1 METPFTEGPPST
13 ATGAVLF
20 TFTVTDDVA
29 VTLDTCVTA
38 VMMAWVLAVTWGAVN
53 NPAAE
58 ILPILL
64 LQFTVV
70 VLLPFAVARH

>member
-1 METPFTEGPPST
+1 M
-13 ATGAVLF
+13 F
-20 TFTVTDDVA
+20 TFTVTDDVP

-38 VMMAWVLAVTWGAVN
+38 VMMAWVLAVTCGAVN

-58 ILPILL
+58 MLPILL

-70 VLLPFAVARH
+70 VVLPFAVATHWLFCRG